1 MGNGGRLAVPGT
13 TAVPASRD
21 GASPRKERNGEPV
34 VDRAVQEL
42 HARCGIYTKPEIVSE
57 ILDAVGWTNG
67 ADLAEARLLEP
78 AAGNGAFLVAAAERL
93 IASFR
98 RRKIDP
104 KAAQLVDRISA
115 FEIHSAAASEARMR
129 VRKALLKSGLNH
141 RTATACVNAWIAN
154 EDFLMAEPG
163 NWSFTHA
170 VGNPPYIRWSKIPE
184 PLKSRYA
191 ERLPGEVT
199 GGDLFL
205 PFLDM
210 ALDLLEHGGRC
221 GFLCSDR
228 WRFMAFGQAFRDKWM
243 PRLKIVSEKSIDAA
257 DAFATGVD
265 AYPSILVASRRAEKR
280 KPSAGARR
288 RRTLADANCLIRVG
302 PALGHTPAFVLRPGE
317 NDVEQELL
325 HPWIDGSEISE
336 GNVTW
341 RGCRVVAMHDDDG
354 RLIDLDRFPL
364 LAARLERFRGRL
376 ANRSIVRNGAAWY
389 RTIDR
394 TRAVDWVRPKLVLPE
409 LAKVPRLAVDRS
421 GAIPSHGVY
430 AIFAPNDDIDELYG
444 KLKDG
449 QLARRLASI
458 APRIKGG
465 YVRCYRRFLAAVPLN
480 S

>member
-1 MGNGGRLAVPGT
+1 MGDSGSLAAPGT
-13 TAVPASRD
+13 AAVPASGND
-21 GASPRKERNGEPV
+21 TNPRKERSREPA

-42 HARCGIYTKPEIVSE
+42 HARCGVYTKPEIVNE
-57 ILDAVGWTNG
+57 ILDAVGWTSD

-98 RRKIDP
+98 GRGIDP
-104 KAAQLVDRISA
+104 KAAELVNRISA
-115 FEIHSAAASEARMR
+115 FEIHPAAGGEARTR
-129 VRKALLKSGLNH
+129 VRKTLLESGLHH

-154 EDFLMAEPG
+154 EDFLMAELG

-184 PLKSRYA
+184 PLKSRYTA
-191 ERLPGEVT
+191 RLPGDVT

-210 ALDLLEHGGRC
+210 ALDLLENGGQC

-228 WRFMAFGQAFRDKWM
+228 WRFMAFGQAFRNKWT
-243 PRLKIVSEKSIDAA
+243 PRLKIVSERSIDAA
-257 DAFATGVD
+257 EAFATGVD
-265 AYPSILVASRRAEKR
+265 AYPSILVASKRAEKR
-280 KPSAGARR
+280 KASAGTR
-288 RRTLADANCLIRVG
+288 RRTLTDANCLIRVG
-302 PALGHTPAFVLRPGE
+302 PALGHTPAFVLRPEE

-336 GNVTW
+336 GHVTW
-341 RGCRVVAMHDDDG
+341 RGRRVVAMHDDDG

-364 LAARLERFRGRL
+364 LAARLERFRDKL
-376 ANRSIVRNGAAWY
+376 VNRSIVRNGAAWY

-394 TRAVDWVRPKLVLPE
+394 TLAVDWARPKLVLPE

-430 AIFAPNDDIDELYG
+430 AIFAPDDDVDELYG
-444 KLKDG
+444 ELKDG
-449 QLARRLASI
+449 RLARKLARI
-458 APRIKGG
+458 APKIKGG

-480 S
+480 V

>member
-1 MGNGGRLAVPGT
+1 MGDGGSLAAPGT
-13 TAVPASRD
+13 AAVPASGD
-21 GASPRKERNGEPV
+21 DTSPRKERSREPV

-42 HARCGIYTKPEIVSE
+42 HARCGVYTKPEIVNE
-57 ILDAVGWTNG
+57 ILDAVGWTSG
-67 ADLAEARLLEP
+67 ADLAETRLLEP

-98 RRKIDP
+98 RRDIDP

-115 FEIHSAAASEARMR
+115 FEIHPAAAGEARMR
-129 VRKALLKSGLNH
+129 VWKTLLKSGLHH
-141 RTATACVNAWIAN
+141 RTATACVNAWIAD

-163 NWSFTHA
+163 NWNFTHA

-191 ERLPGEVT
+191 ARLPGKVT

-210 ALDLLEHGGRC
+210 ALDFLEVGGRC

-228 WRFMAFGQAFRDKWM
+228 WRFMAFGQAFRDKWT
-243 PRLKIVSEKSIDAA
+243 PRLKIISERSIDAA
-257 DAFATGVD
+257 EAFATGVD
-265 AYPSILVASRRAEKR
+265 AYPSILVASKRAEKR
-280 KPSAGARR
+280 KASAGAR

-302 PALGHTPAFVLRPGE
+302 PALGHTPAFVLRPEE

-325 HPWIDGSEISE
+325 RPWIDGSEISE
-336 GNVTW
+336 GRVTW
-341 RGCRVVAMHDDDG
+341 RGRRVVAMHDDDG

-364 LAARLERFRGRL
+364 LAARLERFKTKL
-376 ANRSIVRNGAAWY
+376 ENRSIVRNGAAWY

-394 TRAVDWVRPKLVLPE
+394 TLAVDWARPKLVLPE

-430 AIFAPNDDIDELYG
+430 AIFAPDDDVDELYG
-444 KLKDG
+444 RLKDG
-449 QLARRLASI
+449 GLERALVGI
-458 APRIKGG
+458 APKIKGG
-465 YVRCYRRFLAAVPLN
+465 YIRCYRRFLATVPLD